1 MKKTNNSNPLKTFN
15 DNKAMAY
22 KKAGGEIA
30 AFKKSL
36 KRMDNGG
43 TEFMDNPPDSFG
55 PPSFNLANPYINPKP
70 LGVNLG
76 IGNFSGGFK
85 GDIGNNKIS
94 NTMFNAGYNNTKTGL
109 GINASY
115 RPENKNF
122 SGGINYTTTISKN
135 KTPLKLGV
143 TYNKKGGA
151 TNATKKK

>member
-1 MKKTNNSNPLKTFN
+1 MKKTNTSNTLKLFN
-15 DNKAMAY
+15 DNKDKAY
-22 KKAGGEIA
+22 KKANGEMA

-36 KRMDNGG
+36 PRAQDG

-94 NTMFNAGYNNTKTGL
+94 NSIFNAGYNNTKTGL

-122 SGGINYTTTISKN
+122 SGGINYTTTIGKN